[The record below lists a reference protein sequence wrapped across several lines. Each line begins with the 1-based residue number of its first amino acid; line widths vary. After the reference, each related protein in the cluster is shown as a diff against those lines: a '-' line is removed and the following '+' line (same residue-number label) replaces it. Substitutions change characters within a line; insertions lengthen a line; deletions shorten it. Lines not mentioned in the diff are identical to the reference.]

1 MVVLRRAGVVL
12 IVALLALGL
21 GGALAGAKKKHKR
34 KGHVWGAKITL
45 AHPSATQFTGTV
57 DSNLAACRDQRLV
70 NVFYTDTA
78 SGTTTLLSVQRADG
92 KGRYE
97 VNLTQPAYP
106 GVYQAQAAQ
115 ERIRAL
121 KAPQTCKEAVSGIF
135 GV

>member
-1 MVVLRRAGVVL
+1 ML
-12 IVALLALGL
+12 IVALLAFCL
-21 GGALAGAKKKHKR
+21 GGAIAGAKKKHKR

-45 AHPSATQFTGTV
+45 AHPSPSQFAGTV
-57 DSNLAACRDQRLV
+57 DSNLAACREQRLV

-78 SGTTTLLSVQRADG
+78 SGTTTLLSVQRTDG
-92 KGRYE
+92 RGRYE

-115 ERIRAL
+115 ERVRAL